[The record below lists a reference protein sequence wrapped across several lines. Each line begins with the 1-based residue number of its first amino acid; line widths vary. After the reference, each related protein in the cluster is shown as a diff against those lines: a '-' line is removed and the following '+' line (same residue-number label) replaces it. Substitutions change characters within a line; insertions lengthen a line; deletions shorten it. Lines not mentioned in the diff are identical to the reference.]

1 MATITRCLKTQALT
15 THLRL
20 LYIRQRFTTFSH
32 YTNFFAAKTIFF
44 VVYDKCGDVAFKPS
58 LWFGMDRSVVYGGV
72 HFSKYDKNTLFF
84 PTNDGIDSIQLIPNL
99 SECKRA

>member
-58 LWFGMDRSVVYGGV
+58 LWFGMDRSVVYGGGIFLNMTKILY
-72 HFSKYDKNTLFF
+72 FSRQMMAL
-84 PTNDGIDSIQLIPNL
+84 IQY
-99 SECKRA
+99 S